1 MFPPN
6 SKLNGFR
13 RKKRS
18 VDDLSSIG
26 TRIDGSEDHLL
37 TVLDAIEL
45 TDTLDEFLSSVGV
58 RSRDCQLR
66 TVCEMYEGGRQQGS
80 RVDSVMEMVRMAV
93 DTLHTGATDPE
104 VEEVTREWTEAASR
118 GYTGAGC
125 AVHYS
130 ACEKLNFE
138 SDLLRLSH

>member
-1 MFPPN
+1 
-6 SKLNGFR
+6 
-13 RKKRS
+13 
-18 VDDLSSIG
+18 
-26 TRIDGSEDHLL
+26 
-37 TVLDAIEL
+37 
-45 TDTLDEFLSSVGV
+45 
-58 RSRDCQLR
+58 
-66 TVCEMYEGGRQQGS
+66 
-80 RVDSVMEMVRMAV
+80 MAV

-125 AVHYS
+125 AVYYS